1 MAILII
7 YLSFSGSLT
16 YLLIIK
22 FTPITCRKKNLEFF
36 TLRVYLVGGKNRAL
50 NSSIKKFLHF
60 YLSTKHTMTHTYTD
74 TNLELF
80 SISNILLGW
89 VNLLREKMIKW
100 FKIGREWFFF
110 FFCYISQEREWY
122 FYINLKFTVSF
133 EDLIEVSR
141 DFL

>member
-36 TLRVYLVGGKNRAL
+36 TLRVYLVEGKNRAL

-110 FFCYISQEREWY
+110 FFLLHKPRKGMIFLY
-122 FYINLKFTVSF
+122 KFKVYCVFWRPHRS
-133 EDLIEVSR
+133 
-141 DFL
+141 